1 MSCAQTYT
9 WCTTGHKLGKWQC
22 QTVDSKLYFW
32 RTKTSCTLTCH
43 SLLLITDFSKVYTV
57 YSLWYTYLL
66 KDSCFKKWWQHFL
79 AFLKKPL
86 YGRVSTNYLLMLILI
101 ICLIGTLYSLY
112 ISTLNFI
119 NRCLFMNSAF
129 CLQNSM
135 DMGPSEVSCG
145 VWCWFVGLYGSCV
158 DPADPQKQNM
168 EVWRLHQCPWS
179 FLMLFKQFFSRLCAF
194 AEIIGW

>member
-1 MSCAQTYT
+1 MSCVQTYT
-9 WCTTGHKLGKWQC
+9 WCTTGHKLGKWQRF
-22 QTVDSKLYFW
+22 TLYIPFDILIYL
-32 RTKTSCTLTCH
+32 KTCLMVAAFF
-43 SLLLITDFSKVYTV
+43 SLFKEAFCMDALVLII
-57 YSLWYTYLL
+57 
-66 KDSCFKKWWQHFL
+66 
-79 AFLKKPL
+79 
-86 YGRVSTNYLLMLILI
+86 MLILI

-119 NRCLFMNSAF
+119 NRFLFMNSAF

-135 DMGPSEVSCG
+135 EMRPSEVSCG

-168 EVWRLHQCPWS
+168 EVWRLHQCLWS